1 LAPAHGGIQPSAAW
15 ARRTDLRHLTIDDW
29 CVHPHLVPC
38 QQILFIP
45 EEFPPH
51 VRGPHLFID
60 PEDIIYHDL
69 PSLYYHVYIDILEV
83 KDWSPPSPPAA
94 PIPT

>member
-1 LAPAHGGIQPSAAW
+1 
-15 ARRTDLRHLTIDDW
+15 
-29 CVHPHLVPC
+29 V
-38 QQILFIP
+38 
-45 EEFPPH
+45 EFPPH